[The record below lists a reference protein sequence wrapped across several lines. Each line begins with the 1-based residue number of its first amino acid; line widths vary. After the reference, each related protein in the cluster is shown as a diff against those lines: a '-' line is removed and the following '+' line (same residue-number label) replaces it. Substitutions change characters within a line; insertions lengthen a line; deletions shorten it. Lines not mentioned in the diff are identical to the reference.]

1 MDVVPRSTASRN
13 GPASGL
19 MSIRFRFSDGGGGNS
34 TTIPATGG
42 MAAGQP
48 PAAAHGLRAEDGAI
62 RVARLGRPFKK
73 PYPAR
78 PAAPEPR
85 TQRGR
90 GQFAGQPDRLGKRL
104 PRFHRKDVVE
114 AG

>member
-19 MSIRFRFSDGGGGNS
+19 MPIRFRFPDGGGGNS
-34 TTIPATGG
+34 TTIPAT
-42 MAAGQP
+42 AAWRQASRQP
-48 PAAAHGLRAEDGAI
+48 PRTASAPRMALSASHGLGVPSKNRTRHAPQRPSPEHSAGGDSPPDSQI
-62 RVARLGRPFKK
+62 RW
-73 PYPAR
+73 
-78 PAAPEPR
+78 
-85 TQRGR
+85 
-90 GQFAGQPDRLGKRL
+90 KRL